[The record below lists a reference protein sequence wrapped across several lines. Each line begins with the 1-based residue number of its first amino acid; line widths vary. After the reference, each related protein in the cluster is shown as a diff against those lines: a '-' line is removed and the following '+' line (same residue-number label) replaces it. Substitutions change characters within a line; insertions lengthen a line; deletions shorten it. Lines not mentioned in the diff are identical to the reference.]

1 MPSTGKC
8 QDCDSCDCAESE
20 YGKTFYPRAYAQS
33 IVKGFEP
40 GTKFRNPSANTEG
53 VVLEK
58 RYDKVLVHVTKQ
70 MIKPRGALDFIE
82 DEADFQTTYYPK
94 FLIPLGLR
102 IYVSCMQ
109 TRHKAAR
116 FLMNI
121 LESNHHT
128 ITFDWTKGY
137 DNWDSY
143 SAEECSKEAVADIEG
158 VKNADVLV
166 YLLGDSLSTGCCHES
181 GAALASGVP
190 IIVYDI
196 GARNYGFFLGYHPNV
211 RYTKCL
217 YELLDWLRV

>member
-1 MPSTGKC
+1 
-8 QDCDSCDCAESE
+8 
-20 YGKTFYPRAYAQS
+20 
-33 IVKGFEP
+33 VKGFEP

-70 MIKPRGALDFIE
+70 MIKPRGARDFIE
-82 DEADFQTTYYPK
+82 DEADFETTYYPK
-94 FLIPLGLR
+94 FLVPLGLR

-128 ITFDWTKGY
+128 ITFDWT
-137 DNWDSY
+137 
-143 SAEECSKEAVADIEG
+143 EEFSEKERKISDGLDYRLTSGELCRLAVADIEG

-166 YLLGDSLSTGCCHES
+166 YVLCDRLSIGCSVEV
-181 GAALASGVP
+181 GAALASSVP
-190 IIVYDI
+190 IIVLRSFDTSS
-196 GARNYGFFLGYHPNV
+196 GFFLANHPNV
-211 RYTKCL
+211 RHTNCL